1 MSRPLS
7 ADEAA
12 LVARGLAE
20 FRDAHRWER
29 LGHKYLP
36 HRCALSAP
44 ALALAL
50 VIIYASPVLHYPPP
64 CCS

>member
-7 ADEAA
+7 EDEAA

-20 FRDAHRWER
+20 FKDTHRWER

-36 HRCALSAP
+36 HRCALTTF
-44 ALALAL
+44 LAS
-50 VIIYASPVLHYPPP
+50 VPSVGP
-64 CCS
+64 SR

>member
-1 MSRPLS
+1 VSRPLS
-7 ADEAA
+7 EDEAA

-36 HRCALSAP
+36 HRC
-44 ALALAL
+44 
-50 VIIYASPVLHYPPP
+50 V
-64 CCS
+64 